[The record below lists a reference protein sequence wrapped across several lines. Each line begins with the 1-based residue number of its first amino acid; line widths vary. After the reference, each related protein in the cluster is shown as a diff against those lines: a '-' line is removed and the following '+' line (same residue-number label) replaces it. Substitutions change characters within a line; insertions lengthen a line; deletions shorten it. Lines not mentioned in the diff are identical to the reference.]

1 MVDVLGAR
9 LGRYDIRERI
19 GRGGMATVYKAWD
32 MNLDRWVAVKVLHDH
47 LAEDADFQQRFE
59 REAKLIATLSH
70 PNVVQI
76 YDFDQ
81 AERNGQS
88 VYYMVMA
95 LIAGSTLRDVMER
108 QHAKGERLSLSEI
121 NRVMESVCS
130 ALTYAHRQGI
140 THRDVTPG
148 NILFSDQGRIVLAD
162 FGLARLVSG
171 TRLTQS
177 GMTTGTPV
185 YMSPEQCLGLPSDAR
200 SDLYSLGVILFEM
213 LSGEAP
219 YGGDSAYAIIMKHV
233 NAPVPPLPNPGQNL
247 PSTASAGLTAVV
259 GRALAKPPDDRYQN
273 AEDFLADFQQA
284 VRGELPARTTTAKMP
299 ASRSPIAIQPG
310 TVTMKL
316 TTESLSS
323 APRRLSSVRQP
334 RPILWAFGALVVI
347 GVAVGALLARSA
359 IGQTTH
365 SAIGGESMTDS
376 NLLINNDFSKGTA
389 GKYAPWQ
396 LTSPDTRLTRQ
407 YTASALRIRNTLPKT
422 ATATV
427 IDPQTA
433 EYGDPYV
440 IESTMA
446 ISADSQPASG
456 TGIIFRYVSD
466 TQYYVFAVDGM
477 ARVSIWELKNGTWTE
492 LRHKENGVQW
502 TPAGSAKPAGQPND
516 LQVIVNGD
524 RVQGFVNDTLVID
537 LDTQQSVD
545 VSQGG
550 VGIYL
555 ATVNDNAVTHPVA
568 QVDVANFSVNPHTA
582 NVPSMT
588 GPETS
593 SMSGPEA
600 TPTPQSAT
608 F

>member
-59 REAKLIATLSH
+59 REAKLIAALSH

-81 AERNGQS
+81 AERNGQP

-95 LIAGSTLRDVMER
+95 LIAGPTLRDVMER

-130 ALTYAHRQGI
+130 ALAYAHRQGI

-148 NILFSDQGRIVLAD
+148 NILFSDQGGIVLAD

-171 TRLTQS
+171 ARLTQS

-233 NAPVPPLPNPGQNL
+233 NAPVPPLPDPGQSL
-247 PSTASAGLTAVV
+247 SSIASVGLTAVV
-259 GRALAKPPDDRYQN
+259 GRALAKSPDDRYQS
-273 AEDFLADFQQA
+273 ADDFLADFQQV
-284 VRGELPARTTTAKMP
+284 VRGELPTRTTTAKMP
-299 ASRSPIAIQPG
+299 TGGPSTSIRSG
-310 TVTMKL
+310 TVTTAL
-316 TTESLSS
+316 PTDNISS
-323 APRRLSSVRQP
+323 APHRLPPTRQP
-334 RPILWAFGALVVI
+334 RVVVWVICVLVVI
-347 GVAVGALLARSA
+347 GVAIGALLVRSTT
-359 IGQTTH
+359 GQATH
-365 SAIGGESMTDS
+365 SATGGESMTDS
-376 NLLINNDFSKGTA
+376 TLLINNDFSKGA
-389 GKYAPWQ
+389 ADKYAPWQ
-396 LTSPDTRLTRQ
+396 LASADSRLTRQ
-407 YTASALRIRNTLPKT
+407 YTASALRIRNTLPRT

-427 IDPQTA
+427 IDPQSA

-440 IESTMA
+440 IESTMT

-466 TQYYVFAVDGM
+466 AQYYVFAVDGM

-492 LRHKENGVQW
+492 LRHQANKVQW
-502 TPAGSAKPAGQPND
+502 THADNAKPAGQPND
-516 LQVIVNGD
+516 LRVIVNGD
-524 RVQGFVNDTLVID
+524 RLQGFVNDKLVIN

-550 VGIYL
+550 VGIYV

-568 QVDVANFSVNPHTA
+568 QVDVTSFSVSPHTA

-588 GPETS
+588 GPEAS
-593 SMSGPEA
+593 SMTGPEA